1 MDTRHSGRRP
11 LSTEEEMAIIN
22 FGSINI
28 DHVYQVEHFVQPGE
42 TIASTHYQTLLGG
55 KGANQSIALAQAG
68 ADVRHVGS
76 IHQNDASFKQA
87 LIKKGVDCRGVK
99 CSETPSGHAI
109 IQVTPSGENAIVLF
123 GGANQTITAKTV
135 MAALDDTKPADW
147 VLTQNETSSIDEV
160 LRQAQE
166 KQLKVAFNPAPM
178 SESVKALPHD
188 CIDLLIVNET
198 EAAALTGK
206 EAMDDIV
213 DEFKQQWAHC
223 EVIITLG
230 KAGVMMLRKGEVINV
245 DAFSVDAVD
254 TTAAGDTFIGYFLS
268 AYSYHTDAKQALK
281 RGCAASAIAVTR
293 EGAAQSIPTQK
304 EVDRFL
310 AKHSG

>member
-1 MDTRHSGRRP
+1 
-11 LSTEEEMAIIN
+11 MAIVN

-28 DHVYQVEHFVQPGE
+28 DHVYQVEHFVRPGE
-42 TIASTHYQTLLGG
+42 TIASTHYQQLLGG

-76 IHQNDASFKQA
+76 VHENDAAYKQA
-87 LIKKGVDCRGVK
+87 LIKKGVDCRGVR
-99 CSETPSGHAI
+99 CDETPSGHAI

-123 GGANQTITAKTV
+123 GGANQTMTADTV
-135 MAALDDTKPADW
+135 SRALKETTSSDW
-147 VLTQNETSSIDEV
+147 VLTQNETSCIADV
-160 LRQAQE
+160 LKQASD

-178 SESVKALPHD
+178 SDSVKQLPLD

-198 EAAALTGK
+198 EAAAITQKDEL
-206 EAMDDIV
+206 DDIIAT
-213 DEFKQQWAHC
+213 FQQQWPDA

-230 KAGVMMLRKGEVINV
+230 KQGVKMLRGEDVISV
-245 DAFSVDAVD
+245 DAFPVDAVD

-268 AYSYHTDAKQALK
+268 AYCNHTDARQALI

-293 EGAAQSIPTQK
+293 EGAAQSIPSQQ

-310 AKHSG
+310 AKHAN

>member
-1 MDTRHSGRRP
+1 
-11 LSTEEEMAIIN
+11 MAIIN

-28 DHVYQVEHFVQPGE
+28 DHVYQVDHFVQPGE
-42 TIASTHYQTLLGG
+42 TLASTHYQQLLGG

-68 ADVRHVGS
+68 ADVCHVGS
-76 IHQNDASFKQA
+76 IHENDAAFKQA

-123 GGANQTITAKTV
+123 GGAKQNITAKTV
-135 MAALDDTKPADW
+135 MQALDGTKPSDW
-147 VLTQNETSSIDEV
+147 VLTQNETSSIDQV
-160 LRQAQE
+160 LRQAKE

-178 SESVKALPHD
+178 SESVKSLPLE

-198 EAAALTGK
+198 EAAALTEK
-206 EAMDDIV
+206 DSLDDIV
-213 DEFKQQWAHC
+213 AVFKEQWSEC

-230 KAGVMMLRKGEVINV
+230 KAGVMMLKNNDCIKV
-245 DAFSVDAVD
+245 DAFLVDAVD

-268 AYSYHTDAKQALK
+268 AYSNHTDAKRALI

-310 AKHSG
+310 AKHS

>member
-1 MDTRHSGRRP
+1 
-11 LSTEEEMAIIN
+11 MAIIY

-28 DHVYQVEHFVQPGE
+28 DHVYQVDHFVQPGE
-42 TIASTHYQTLLGG
+42 TLASTHYQQLLGG

-68 ADVRHVGS
+68 ADVCHVGS
-76 IHQNDASFKQA
+76 IHENDAAFKQA

-135 MAALDDTKPADW
+135 MQALDGTKPSDW
-147 VLTQNETSSIDEV
+147 VLTQNETSSIDQV
-160 LRQAQE
+160 LRQAKE

-178 SESVKALPHD
+178 SESVKSLPLE

-198 EAAALTGK
+198 EAAALTEK
-206 EAMDDIV
+206 DSLDDIV
-213 DEFKQQWAHC
+213 AVFKEQWSEC

-230 KAGVMMLRKGEVINV
+230 KAGVMMLKNNDCIKV
-245 DAFSVDAVD
+245 DAFLVDAVD

-268 AYSYHTDAKQALK
+268 AYSNHTDAKRALI

-310 AKHSG
+310 AKHS

>member
-1 MDTRHSGRRP
+1 
-11 LSTEEEMAIIN
+11 MAIIN

-28 DHVYQVEHFVQPGE
+28 DHVYQVDHFVQPGE
-42 TIASTHYQTLLGG
+42 TLASTHYQQLLGG

-68 ADVRHVGS
+68 ADVCHVGS
-76 IHQNDASFKQA
+76 IHENDAAFKQA

-135 MAALDDTKPADW
+135 MQALDGTKPSDW
-147 VLTQNETSSIDEV
+147 VLTQNETSSIDQV
-160 LRQAQE
+160 LRRAKE
-166 KQLKVAFNPAPM
+166 KLLKVAFNPAPM
-178 SESVKALPHD
+178 SESVKSLPLE

-198 EAAALTGK
+198 EAAALTEK
-206 EAMDDIV
+206 DSLDDIV
-213 DEFKQQWAHC
+213 AVFKEQWSEC

-230 KAGVMMLRKGEVINV
+230 KAGVMMLKNNDCIKV
-245 DAFSVDAVD
+245 DAFLVDAVD

-268 AYSYHTDAKQALK
+268 AYSNHTDAKRALI

-310 AKHSG
+310 AKHS

>member
-1 MDTRHSGRRP
+1 
-11 LSTEEEMAIIN
+11 MAIIN

-28 DHVYQVEHFVQPGE
+28 DHVYQVDHFVQPGE
-42 TIASTHYQTLLGG
+42 TLASTHYQQLLGG

-68 ADVRHVGS
+68 ADVCHVGS
-76 IHQNDASFKQA
+76 IHENDAAFKQA

-135 MAALDDTKPADW
+135 MQALDGTKPSDW
-147 VLTQNETSSIDEV
+147 VLTQNETSSIDQV
-160 LRQAQE
+160 LRQAKE

-178 SESVKALPHD
+178 SESVKSLPLE

-198 EAAALTGK
+198 EAAALTEK
-206 EAMDDIV
+206 DLLDDIV
-213 DEFKQQWAHC
+213 AVFKEQWSEC

-230 KAGVMMLRKGEVINV
+230 KAGVMMLKNNDCIKV
-245 DAFSVDAVD
+245 DAFLVDAVD

-268 AYSYHTDAKQALK
+268 AYSNHTDAKRALI

-310 AKHSG
+310 AKHS

>member
-1 MDTRHSGRRP
+1 MQQISSED
-11 LSTEEEMAIIN
+11 
-22 FGSINI
+22 
-28 DHVYQVEHFVQPGE
+28 HFVQPGE
-42 TIASTHYQTLLGG
+42 TLASTHYQQLLGG

-68 ADVRHVGS
+68 ADVCHVGS
-76 IHQNDASFKQA
+76 IHENDAAFKQA

-135 MAALDDTKPADW
+135 MQALDGTKPSDW
-147 VLTQNETSSIDEV
+147 VLTQNETSSIDQV
-160 LRQAQE
+160 LRQAKE

-178 SESVKALPHD
+178 SESVKSLPLE

-198 EAAALTGK
+198 EAAALTEK
-206 EAMDDIV
+206 DSLDDIV
-213 DEFKQQWAHC
+213 AVFKEQWSEC

-230 KAGVMMLRKGEVINV
+230 KAGVMMLKNNDCIKV
-245 DAFSVDAVD
+245 DAFLVDAVD

-268 AYSYHTDAKQALK
+268 AYSNHTDAKRALI

-310 AKHSG
+310 AKHS

>member
-1 MDTRHSGRRP
+1 
-11 LSTEEEMAIIN
+11 MAIIN

-28 DHVYQVEHFVQPGE
+28 DHVYQVDHFVQPGE
-42 TIASTHYQTLLGG
+42 TLASTHYQQLLGG

-68 ADVRHVGS
+68 ADVCHVGS
-76 IHQNDASFKQA
+76 IHENDAAFKQA

-109 IQVTPSGENAIVLF
+109 IQVTPSGENALVVF

-135 MAALDDTKPADW
+135 MQALDGTKPSDW
-147 VLTQNETSSIDEV
+147 VLTQNETSSIDQV
-160 LRQAQE
+160 LRQAKE

-178 SESVKALPHD
+178 SESVKSLPLE

-198 EAAALTGK
+198 EAAALTEK
-206 EAMDDIV
+206 DSLDDIV
-213 DEFKQQWAHC
+213 AVFKEQWSEC

-230 KAGVMMLRKGEVINV
+230 KAGVMMLKNNDCIKV
-245 DAFSVDAVD
+245 DAFLVDAVD

-268 AYSYHTDAKQALK
+268 AYSNHTDAKRALI

-310 AKHSG
+310 AKHS

>member
-1 MDTRHSGRRP
+1 
-11 LSTEEEMAIIN
+11 MAIIN

-28 DHVYQVEHFVQPGE
+28 DHVYQVEHFVKPGE
-42 TIASTHYQTLLGG
+42 TLASTDYQQLLGG

-76 IHQNDASFKQA
+76 VHENDAAFKQF

-99 CSETPSGHAI
+99 CNDTPSGHAI

-123 GGANQTITAKTV
+123 GGANQTITAETV
-135 MAALDDTKPADW
+135 RYALSDTSSSDW
-147 VLTQNETSSIDEV
+147 ILTQNETSSIADV
-160 LRQAQE
+160 LTQAKE

-178 SESVKALPHD
+178 SESVKTLPLD
-188 CIDLLIVNET
+188 CVDLLIVNET
-198 EAAALTGK
+198 EAAEITG
-206 EAMDDIV
+206 ETELDSMISYFTEHWQHA
-213 DEFKQQWAHC
+213 

-230 KAGVMMLRKGEVINV
+230 KAGVLMLRKGETIQV
-245 DAFSVDAVD
+245 DAFVVDAID

-268 AYSYHTDAKQALK
+268 AYCNHTDARQSLK

-310 AKHSG
+310 AKHGS

>member
-1 MDTRHSGRRP
+1 
-11 LSTEEEMAIIN
+11 MAIIN

-28 DHVYQVEHFVQPGE
+28 DHVYQVDHFVQPGE
-42 TIASTHYQTLLGG
+42 TLASTHYQQLLGG

-68 ADVRHVGS
+68 ADVCHVGS
-76 IHQNDASFKQA
+76 IHENDAAFKQA

-135 MAALDDTKPADW
+135 MQALDGTKPSDW
-147 VLTQNETSSIDEV
+147 VLTQNETSSIDQV
-160 LRQAQE
+160 LRQTKE

-178 SESVKALPHD
+178 SESVKSLPLE

-198 EAAALTGK
+198 EAAALTEK
-206 EAMDDIV
+206 DSLDDIV
-213 DEFKQQWAHC
+213 AVFKEQWSEC

-230 KAGVMMLRKGEVINV
+230 KAGVMMLKNNDCIKV
-245 DAFSVDAVD
+245 DAFLVDAVD

-268 AYSYHTDAKQALK
+268 AYSNHTDAKRALI

-310 AKHSG
+310 AKHS

>member
-1 MDTRHSGRRP
+1 
-11 LSTEEEMAIIN
+11 MAIIN

-28 DHVYQVEHFVQPGE
+28 DHVYQVEHFVRPGE
-42 TIASTHYQTLLGG
+42 TIASTHYQQLLGG

-76 IHQNDASFKQA
+76 IHESDASFKQA

-99 CSETPSGHAI
+99 CNDTPSGHAI

-123 GGANQTITAKTV
+123 GGANQTITADTV
-135 MAALDDTKPADW
+135 SAALKETSSSDW
-147 VLTQNETSSIDEV
+147 VLTQNETSSIDDV
-160 LRQAQE
+160 LKQASD

-178 SESVKALPHD
+178 SDSVKHLPLD

-198 EAAALTGK
+198 EAAAITGK
-206 EAMDDIV
+206 EAL
-213 DEFKQQWAHC
+213 DEIISAFQANWPDA

-230 KAGVMMLRKGEVINV
+230 KQGVKMLRGDDVISV
-245 DAFSVDAVD
+245 EAFSVDAVD

-268 AYSYHTDAKQALK
+268 AYCNHTDARQALI

-293 EGAAQSIPTQK
+293 EGAAQSIPSQQ

-310 AKHSG
+310 AKTAH

>member
-1 MDTRHSGRRP
+1 
-11 LSTEEEMAIIN
+11 MAIIN

-28 DHVYQVEHFVQPGE
+28 DHVYQVDHFVQPGE
-42 TIASTHYQTLLGG
+42 TLASTGYQQLLGG

-68 ADVRHVGS
+68 ADVCHVGS
-76 IHQNDASFKQA
+76 IHENDAAFKQA

-135 MAALDDTKPADW
+135 MQALDGTKPSDW
-147 VLTQNETSSIDEV
+147 VLTQNETSSIDQV
-160 LRQAQE
+160 LRQAKE

-178 SESVKALPHD
+178 SESVKSLPLE

-198 EAAALTGK
+198 EAAALTEK
-206 EAMDDIV
+206 DSLDDIV
-213 DEFKQQWAHC
+213 AVFKEQWSEC

-230 KAGVMMLRKGEVINV
+230 KAGVMMLKNNDCIKV
-245 DAFSVDAVD
+245 DAFLVDAVD

-268 AYSYHTDAKQALK
+268 AYSNHTDAKRALI

-310 AKHSG
+310 AKHS